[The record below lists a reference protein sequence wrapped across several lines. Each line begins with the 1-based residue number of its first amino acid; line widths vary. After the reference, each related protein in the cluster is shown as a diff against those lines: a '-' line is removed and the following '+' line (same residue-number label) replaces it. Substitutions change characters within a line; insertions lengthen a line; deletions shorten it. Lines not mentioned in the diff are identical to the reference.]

1 MFEIKIKLTTMSSCL
16 IGNQTESF
24 SVGGVDQST
33 TVDENGNPI
42 IHGSAFKG
50 AFRNIVREREKI
62 SEKMTATTK
71 AYVKSLVE
79 KTLTK
84 YQAIPEEEKT
94 EKINKMLA
102 NLEEKAKNP
111 KAEYIFGMEGING
124 MPRLFC
130 SDFRVPID
138 QSKSKED
145 YFLIETKTS
154 LEEKEE
160 QIVSN
165 PRTYK
170 VVKPGVIFE
179 GFIRFVNPFFEES
192 KDEAD
197 KLEDMKCEL
206 EKALKAFND
215 GIYGIGNSKSRGYG
229 QVQVEILQ

>member
-1 MFEIKIKLTTMSSCL
+1 MSSCL

-24 SVGGVDQST
+24 SVGGIDQST

-50 AFRNIVREREKI
+50 AFRNIVREREKM
-62 SEKMTATTK
+62 SEEVTPTK
-71 AYVKSLVE
+71 DYVKSLVE
-79 KTLTK
+79 KTLEK
-84 YQAIPEEEKT
+84 YKAISEEEKT

-130 SDFRVPID
+130 SDLRVAIN
-138 QSKSKED
+138 QGKSQED
-145 YFLIETKTS
+145 YFLIETKNS
-154 LEEKEE
+154 LEEKEGE
-160 QIVSN
+160 IFSN

-170 VVKPGVIFE
+170 VVKPGVVFK

-197 KLEDMKCEL
+197 KLEGIKCEL
-206 EKALKAFND
+206 EKALMAFND

>member
-1 MFEIKIKLTTMSSCL
+1 MLEIKIKLTTMSSCL

-24 SVGGVDQST
+24 SVGGIDQST

-50 AFRNIVREREKI
+50 AFRNIVREREKM
-62 SEKMTATTK
+62 SEEITATRD
-71 AYVKSLVE
+71 YVKLLIE
-79 KTLTK
+79 KTLEK
-84 YQAIPEEEKT
+84 YKAISEEEKT

-102 NLEEKAKNP
+102 NLKDKAKNP

-130 SDFRVPID
+130 SDLRVAIN
-138 QSKSKED
+138 QGKSQED
-145 YFLIETKTS
+145 YFLIETKNS
-154 LEEKEE
+154 LEEKEGE
-160 QIVSN
+160 IFSN

-170 VVKPGVIFE
+170 VVKPGVVFE
-179 GFIRFVNPFFEES
+179 GIIRFDNPFFRES
-192 KDEAD
+192 EDKAD
-197 KLEDMKCEL
+197 KLKGMKCEL
-206 EKALKAFND
+206 EKALMAFND

>member
-16 IGNQTESF
+16 IGNQTERF
-24 SVGGVDQST
+24 SVGGIDQST

-50 AFRNIVREREKI
+50 AFRNIVREREKMP
-62 SEKMTATTK
+62 KTMTATK
-71 AYVKSLVE
+71 NYVKSLVE
-79 KTLTK
+79 KTLEK
-84 YQAIPEEEKT
+84 YQAISEEEKT

-102 NLEEKAKNP
+102 TLEEKAKNP

-138 QSKSKED
+138 QDKSKED

-170 VVKPGVIFE
+170 VVKPGVV
-179 GFIRFVNPFFEES
+179 FVGTIQFYNPFFEKNE
-192 KDEAD
+192 DEAE
-197 KLEDMKCEL
+197 KLKNMKKEL
-206 EKALKAFND
+206 KEALMAFND

>member
-50 AFRNIVREREKI
+50 AFRNIVREREKM
-62 SEKMTATTK
+62 SEEMTATTK
-71 AYVKSLVE
+71 DYVKSLVE

-84 YQAIPEEEKT
+84 YQAISEEEKT

-130 SDFRVPID
+130 SDFRVPINQD
-138 QSKSKED
+138 KSKED
-145 YFLIETKTS
+145 YFLIETKNS

-170 VVKPGVIFE
+170 VVKPGVV
-179 GFIRFVNPFFEES
+179 FVGTIQFYNPFFEKNEG
-192 KDEAD
+192 EAE
-197 KLEDMKCEL
+197 KLKNMKNEL
-206 EKALKAFND
+206 EEALMAFNA

>member
-1 MFEIKIKLTTMSSCL
+1 MLEIKIKLTTVSSCL

-50 AFRNIVREREKI
+50 AFRNIVREREKM
-62 SEKMTATTK
+62 SEGMIVTK
-71 AYVKSLVE
+71 DYVKSLVE

-84 YQAIPEEEKT
+84 YKAISEEEKT

-130 SDFRVPID
+130 SDFRVAVN
-138 QSKSKED
+138 QGKSKED

-154 LEEKEE
+154 LEEKEGE
-160 QIVSN
+160 IFSN

-170 VVKPGVIFE
+170 VVKPGVV
-179 GFIRFVNPFFEES
+179 FVGTIQFYNPFFEKSE
-192 KDEAD
+192 DEAE
-197 KLEDMKCEL
+197 KLKNMKNEL
-206 EKALKAFND
+206 EEALMAFND
-215 GIYGIGNSKSRGYG
+215 RIYGIGNSKSRGYG

>member
-24 SVGGVDQST
+24 SVGGIDQST

-50 AFRNIVREREKI
+50 AFRNIVREREKM
-62 SEKMTATTK
+62 SEEVTPTK
-71 AYVKSLVE
+71 DYVKSLVE
-79 KTLTK
+79 KTLEK
-84 YQAIPEEEKT
+84 YKAIPEEEKT

-130 SDFRVPID
+130 SDLRVDIN
-138 QSKSKED
+138 QGKSKGD

-170 VVKPGVIFE
+170 VVKPGVV
-179 GFIRFVNPFFEES
+179 FVGTIQFYNPFFEKNE
-192 KDEAD
+192 DEAE
-197 KLEDMKCEL
+197 KLKNMKNEL
-206 EKALKAFND
+206 EEALMAFND

>member
-1 MFEIKIKLTTMSSCL
+1 MLEIKIKLTTVSSCL

-24 SVGGVDQST
+24 SVGGIDQST

-50 AFRNIVREREKI
+50 AFRNIVREREKM
-62 SEKMTATTK
+62 SEEITATRD
-71 AYVKSLVE
+71 YVKLLIE

-84 YQAIPEEEKT
+84 YQAIEEKT

-130 SDFRVPID
+130 SDFRVPINQD
-138 QSKSKED
+138 KSKED

-170 VVKPGVIFE
+170 VVKPGVV
-179 GFIRFVNPFFEES
+179 FVGTIQFYNPFFEKNE
-192 KDEAD
+192 DEAE
-197 KLEDMKCEL
+197 KLKNMKKEL
-206 EKALKAFND
+206 KEALMAFND

>member
-50 AFRNIVREREKI
+50 AFRNIVREREKML
-62 SEKMTATTK
+62 EEVTPTK
-71 AYVKSLVE
+71 DYVKSLVE
-79 KTLTK
+79 KTLEK
-84 YQAIPEEEKT
+84 YKAIPEEEKT

-130 SDFRVPID
+130 SDFRVPINQD
-138 QSKSKED
+138 KSKED
-145 YFLIETKTS
+145 YFLIETKNS

-170 VVKPGVIFE
+170 VVKPGVV
-179 GFIRFVNPFFEES
+179 FVGTIQFYNPFFEKNE
-192 KDEAD
+192 DEAE
-197 KLEDMKCEL
+197 KLKNMKNEL
-206 EKALKAFND
+206 EEALMAFND

>member
-50 AFRNIVREREKI
+50 AFRNIVREREKM
-62 SEKMTATTK
+62 SEEITATRD
-71 AYVKSLVE
+71 YVKLLIE

-84 YQAIPEEEKT
+84 YQAIEEKT

-130 SDFRVPID
+130 SDFRVPINQD
-138 QSKSKED
+138 KSKED
-145 YFLIETKTS
+145 YFLIETKNS
-154 LEEKEE
+154 LEEKEGE
-160 QIVSN
+160 IFSN

-170 VVKPGVIFE
+170 VVKPGVV
-179 GFIRFVNPFFEES
+179 FVGTIQFYNPFFEKSE
-192 KDEAD
+192 DEAE
-197 KLEDMKCEL
+197 KLKNMKNEL
-206 EKALKAFND
+206 KEALMAFND

>member
-1 MFEIKIKLTTMSSCL
+1 MLEIKIKLTTMSSCL

-24 SVGGVDQST
+24 SVGGIDQST

-50 AFRNIVREREKI
+50 AFRNIVREREKM

-71 AYVKSLVE
+71 DYVKLLIE

-84 YQAIPEEEKT
+84 YQAISEEEKT

-145 YFLIETKTS
+145 YFLIETKNS
-154 LEEKEE
+154 LEEKEGE
-160 QIVSN
+160 IFSN

-170 VVKPGVIFE
+170 VVKPGVV
-179 GFIRFVNPFFEES
+179 FVGTIQFYNPFFEKSE
-192 KDEAD
+192 DEAK
-197 KLEDMKCEL
+197 KLKSMENEL
-206 EKALKAFND
+206 KEALKVFND

>member
-1 MFEIKIKLTTMSSCL
+1 MFEIKIKLTTVSSCL

-50 AFRNIVREREKI
+50 AFRNIVREREKML
-62 SEKMTATTK
+62 EEVTPTK
-71 AYVKSLVE
+71 DYVKSLVE
-79 KTLTK
+79 KTLEK
-84 YQAIPEEEKT
+84 YKAIPEEEKT

-130 SDFRVPID
+130 SDFRVPINQD
-138 QSKSKED
+138 KSKED

-170 VVKPGVIFE
+170 VVKPGVV
-179 GFIRFVNPFFEES
+179 FVGTIQFYNPFFEKNE
-192 KDEAD
+192 DEAE
-197 KLEDMKCEL
+197 KLKNMKNEL
-206 EKALKAFND
+206 EEALMAFND